1 MLNFL
6 SNISIAPLWLWIA
19 FSISIF
25 VLLFVDLFI
34 FGQEE
39 KKITTQKALKESAFW
54 IALSLVFN
62 AGFFYEFGAKLGIE
76 FFTGYLVEKSLSVD
90 NLFIILLIFKSLKV
104 PDSSQHK
111 VLFWGVF
118 GAVIF
123 RAIFILIGA
132 QLLHSFEWILYIFG
146 AILLITGIKFLFEGD
161 DKEEVKDSFVIKS
174 LKKVL
179 PTTSKFEGSKLFI
192 KIKGKYLATPLLMA
206 LVAIELTDIIFAVDS
221 IPAVFSITKD
231 AFIAFSSNILAVLGL
246 RALYFVLA
254 DMVGKLRFLKPGLA
268 AILGFIGLKML
279 LVDFFHV
286 PSWVSLLVIIMIL
299 LTASLSSWYVNK
311 NGPRS

>member
-1 MLNFL
+1 MFSFL
-6 SNISIAPLWLWIA
+6 SNISIAPLWLWIT
-19 FSISIF
+19 FSVSIF
-25 VLLFVDLFI
+25 VLLFIDLFI
-34 FGQEE
+34 FGQKNE
-39 KKITTQKALKESAFW
+39 KVSTKKALKESGFW
-54 IALSLVFN
+54 ILLSLLFN
-62 AGFFYEFGAKLGIE
+62 AWFFYEFGPKLGVE
-76 FFTGYLVEKSLSVD
+76 FLTGYLVEKSLSVD

-118 GAVIF
+118 GAVVF

-132 QLLHSFEWILYIFG
+132 QLLHSFDWILYLFG

-161 DKEEVKDSFVIKS
+161 DKDEVKDSFVIKS

-192 KIKGKYLATPLLMA
+192 KENGKRLATPLFMA
-206 LVAIELTDIIFAVDS
+206 LIAIEVTDIIFAVDS
-221 IPAVFSITKD
+221 IPAVFSITQD

-254 DMVGKLRFLKPGLA
+254 DMVGRLRYLKPGLA
-268 AILGFIGLKML
+268 AILGFIGIKML
-279 LVDFFHV
+279 LIDLFHI
-286 PSWVSLLVIIMIL
+286 PSWVSLLVIIAIL
-299 LTASLSSWYVNK
+299 VTASLSSWYVSRNK
-311 NGPRS
+311 RQ

>member
-1 MLNFL
+1 M
-6 SNISIAPLWLWIA
+6 
-19 FSISIF
+19 
-25 VLLFVDLFI
+25 
-34 FGQEE
+34 
-39 KKITTQKALKESAFW
+39 
-54 IALSLVFN
+54 FN